1 MRLREDSFRRHPDGL
16 PEELLRVE
24 ECGLFASPHEAVAT
38 PEGVDVADDLREAPL
53 FIHSHRDDARLGVR
67 AALAADTGRAAGLR
81 EDLVL
86 GGRRGAE
93 RGGVGRVGEEWSCHG
108 TAYV

>member
-1 MRLREDSFRRHPDGL
+1 MDERDRFRPTDEDL
-16 PEELLRVE
+16 
-24 ECGLFASPHEAVAT
+24 AT
-38 PEGVDVADDLREAPL
+38 PEGVDVAEDLREAS

-67 AALAADTGRAAGLR
+67 AALAAGAGRAAGLR

-108 TAYV
+108 TALG